1 MLQRLQEE
9 IIKQSDDH
17 SIFAWD
23 IRRIDQPGL
32 LADSPSAFVNCFN
45 VRRTSSRRGC
55 APYSMTNRGLSL
67 KLMAFPCGPDTY
79 LARLECT
86 YEQQSTHRL
95 GIFLRRLDEDDQYAR
110 VAVNGRPIFLHS
122 LFLTEEGI
130 SETPRFGKFYG
141 LIEINVRQKITASNN
156 NAFKE
161 RVYGFHVHKELCA
174 TSHRSHDEL
183 HGIVE
188 STKEF
193 QDMLGPWI
201 LQHFQPIDTL
211 DINRQDS
218 WVRVMSLGL
227 DFDHNPVCFMATSC
241 GTSCESTKMEY
252 FNELSDEEYI
262 QRKSIYERS
271 GRDTLGW
278 SKISRFNVAEELTH
292 HPGMWAIKGDRIEGV
307 SVWVKAFGRL
317 KIARKETEC
326 GRLVW
331 DVCRSPSPQSTHSS
345 CDLASESN

>member
-32 LADSPSAFVNCFN
+32 LADSPSAFVNCFD
-45 VRRTSSRRGC
+45 VRRASSRRGC

-67 KLMAFPCGPDTY
+67 KLMAFPWGPDTY

-110 VAVNGRPIFLHS
+110 VAVNGRPIFLHKL
-122 LFLTEEGI
+122 LFLGQGI
-130 SETPRFGKFYG
+130 SETPRFKKLYG
-141 LIEINVRQKITASNN
+141 LIEINVRQKITASNT

-161 RVYGFHVHKELCA
+161 RVYGFHIHKELWA
-174 TSHRSHDEL
+174 TNHRSDDEL

-188 STKEF
+188 STVEF
-193 QDMLGPWI
+193 QDILDPWI
-201 LQHFQPIDTL
+201 MLHFHPIDIL
-211 DINRQDS
+211 DINHQDS
-218 WVRVMSLGL
+218 KVWVMSLGF

-241 GTSCESTKMEY
+241 ESSYESIEMEY
-252 FNELSDEEYI
+252 SNELSDEESI
-262 QRKSIYERS
+262 QRKRIIERS
-271 GRDTLGW
+271 GGDMFGW
-278 SKISRFNVAEELTH
+278 SKISYGIVEELPH

-307 SVWVKAFGRL
+307 SVWVEDFGRL

-331 DVCRSPSPQSTHSS
+331 DVCRIPPSFAHFYDGSS
-345 CDLASESN
+345 VRI